1 MEILSNSEFWSK
13 TYECTKSAQSI
24 KPINALIAI
33 ESFDIAIPFVLKND
47 DIEKI
52 YIELKK
58 DFEWLDSFYSK
69 LERGLDKSLNVEE
82 VEELV
87 GLCKWIINTTNAW
100 TKESDPCFKNIAVC
114 LIIIAWL
121 NTNVWIYIKS
131 DIDNTC
137 LINDLIPQIINSNF
151 HLSTRN
157 SIHIWEREA
166 INNMNL
172 AIEQR
177 NWLNI
182 ANNWITFKSWGFHE
196 YKYVFVKGIFQFA
209 NIFSQDKVL
218 DTMKLSNDFLLMNIM
233 FDSDTFSINDRLL
246 LALNTTNNLFRFALL
261 FSLEFEK
268 LVLLNEQ
275 EVLMAE
281 ILSNISVEIETTKA
295 WFFIFNRYLVRF
307 DFFSGCFGVYLA
319 EYADD
324 IGMEIYLNSLGNDSF
339 NETFNS
345 SSSNRE
351 ILSRVFD
358 RFASIA
364 GLSKRK
370 VLWKKVYDKYLEEGL
385 VGIDGSKFMHC
396 INYSVLD
403 YAIVKYYLECLDPN
417 ELEQLQI
424 VKNEELKDISIKWW
438 TDHSDML
445 SGFYYLISFLQP
457 IYHSMYVIQDD
468 LEILQPKCKQYISPQ
483 LVNDKRTCLMFD
495 LCVSDI
501 K

>member
-24 KPINALIAI
+24 EPINALIAI
-33 ESFDIAIPFVLKND
+33 ESFDIEIPFVLKND

-69 LERGLDKSLNVEE
+69 LERGLNKSLNVEE

-87 GLCKWIINTTNAW
+87 GLCKWIINTTNDW

-114 LIIIAWL
+114 LIIIACL

-151 HLSTRN
+151 HLSTKN

-196 YKYVFVKGIFQFA
+196 YKYVFVKEIFQFA

-233 FDSDTFSINDRLL
+233 FDSDTFSINYRLL

-261 FSLEFEK
+261 FSLELEK
-268 LVLLNEQ
+268 IVLSDKQ
-275 EVLMAE
+275 EILMAE
-281 ILSNISVEIETTKA
+281 ILSNISVEIETA
-295 WFFIFNRYLVRF
+295 REWFFIFNRYLVRF
-307 DFFSGCFGVYLA
+307 DFFSGAFGLYLA
-319 EYADD
+319 KYSDEVGID
-324 IGMEIYLNSLGNDSF
+324 IYLKSLGNDSF
-339 NETFNS
+339 SENHNS
-345 SSSNRE
+345 YSVNRE
-351 ILSRVFD
+351 ILTKVFRKFD
-358 RFASIA
+358 SIA
-364 GLSKRK
+364 EVVRRHI
-370 VLWKKVYDKYLEEGL
+370 LWKKVYDKYLEEGL
-385 VGIDGSKFMHC
+385 VGINGSKFMNGIC
-396 INYSVLD
+396 YSVLD
-403 YAIVKYYLECLDPN
+403 YAIVKYYTECLDLN
-417 ELEQLQI
+417 ELKQLQI
-424 VKNEELKDISIKWW
+424 LKNKELKDISIKWW
-438 TDHSDML
+438 INHSDML
-445 SGFYYLISFLQP
+445 SNFYYSISLLQP
-457 IYHSMYVIQDD
+457 IYHSLLVTKND
-468 LEILQPKCKQYISPQ
+468 LEVLQSKTTQYIPP
-483 LVNDKRTCLMFD
+483 LLLKDKKTCLKFNFK
-495 LCVSDI
+495 LQN
-501 K
+501 